1 MINVVRVLRY
11 SKVRLISATDYPLKN
26 SDEFIG
32 FICGIVS
39 QDHDLASVYLD
50 SFLKVAK
57 LEGEDIT
64 DCVEQL
70 EGIGKQYNIT
80 FVLSVSMDKE
90 ELPEGMQDKII
101 VAL

>member
-1 MINVVRVLRY
+1 M
-11 SKVRLISATDYPLKN
+11 
-26 SDEFIG
+26 
-32 FICGIVS
+32 
-39 QDHDLASVYLD
+39 HDLASVYLD

>member
-1 MINVVRVLRY
+1 M
-11 SKVRLISATDYPLKN
+11 
-26 SDEFIG
+26 
-32 FICGIVS
+32 
-39 QDHDLASVYLD
+39 
-50 SFLKVAK
+50 KVAK
-57 LEGEDIT
+57 LEGKDIT

>member
-1 MINVVRVLRY
+1 MGKHGGKTGN
-11 SKVRLISATDYPLKN
+11 KVRLISATDYPLKN